1 MKWDYHVRVEVD
13 TNDADYIHNDYNFGT
28 YDDEDEE
35 SMKSLALEVIVYNHF
50 EVDDGENDFDVTGFL
65 DDLKKFGLKPSNR
78 CEDWKKY
85 DCLLDYDSDAF
96 YDLDEYED
104 KDYEDDNEEDEN
116 TKTLP
121 EKDEEDEDNGDVPEK
136 ILILAAELKNK
147 VEDEIGDCLPW
158 MDNCWNNHSFSYEL
172 TRRPAGVKEEN
183 CEVNYDAKTYQE
195 LLKYE
200 DLNNDDDADFETF
213 DDEGENAEV

>member
-1 MKWDYHVRVEVD
+1 MKWDYHVKVEVD
-13 TNDADYIHNDYNFGT
+13 TNDGDYIHNDYHFGT

-50 EVDDGENDFDVTGFL
+50 EVDEGENNFDVTGFL
-65 DDLKKFGLKPSNR
+65 DDLKKFGLKPSDR

-96 YDLDEYED
+96 YDLD
-104 KDYEDDNEEDEN
+104 DYEDYDDDDDDEDEDEN

-121 EKDEEDEDNGDVPEK
+121 EKDEDEDEDDGEVPEHV
-136 ILILAAELKNK
+136 LALAADLKSE
-147 VEDEIGDCLPW
+147 VEEEIGDCLPW
-158 MDNCWNNHSFSYEL
+158 MDNCDYNHSFNYEL

-183 CEVNYDAKTYQE
+183 CEVNYDAKTYKE
-195 LLKYE
+195 LLTYE
-200 DLNNDDDADFETF
+200 SIDDEDDDDDFNF
-213 DDEGENAEV
+213 EGEDD

>member
-13 TNDADYIHNDYNFGT
+13 TNDADYIHNDYHFGT

-35 SMKSLALEVIVYNHF
+35 SMKSLALEVIVYNNF
-50 EVDDGENDFDVTGFL
+50 EVDDGYNNFNITGFL

-85 DCLLDYDSDAF
+85 DCLLDYDSNAF
-96 YDLDEYED
+96 YVLDDCENY
-104 KDYEDDNEEDEN
+104 DDTDEEDEN

-121 EKDEEDEDNGDVPEK
+121 EKDEDEVPEH
-136 ILILAAELKNK
+136 ILALAADLKSE

-158 MDNCWNNHSFSYEL
+158 MDNCDNNHSFSYEL
-172 TRRPAGVKEEN
+172 TRRPAGVKEES

-200 DLNNDDDADFETF
+200 DLNSDDDDDFETF
-213 DDEGENAEV
+213 DDEVEND